1 MSIAM
6 ILAANIVLQ
15 GGLGGG
21 ASTTRDEGAGAIVKA
36 AAILSAR
43 VARDDKFW
51 SIGLR
56 GLLIPGGGDY
66 ASGNVQDPHNG
77 GLNAWGLFA
86 DLGAHTPG
94 PLRLELRGGV
104 GFGELGMV
112 NCDCTENQPY
122 TGSVA
127 PAFIGSLSVSG
138 AISPEVRLG
147 LEFGAM
153 LFTGI
158 GHQAGTPGNGAVSSA
173 EHPAASDLSHATLHL
188 LAFVSWDFHHL

>member
-1 MSIAM
+1 MALAM
-6 ILAANIVLQ
+6 ILAANIVLE

-21 ASTTRDEGAGAIVKA
+21 ASTTRDEGSGAMVKA

-86 DLGAHTPG
+86 DLGVHTSG
-94 PLRLELRGGV
+94 ALRLELRGGA
-104 GFGELGMV
+104 GFGQLGMV
-112 NCDCTENQPY
+112 NCDCTENEPY
-122 TGSVA
+122 NGSVA
-127 PAFIGSLSVSG
+127 PA
-138 AISPEVRLG
+138 
-147 LEFGAM
+147 
-153 LFTGI
+153 
-158 GHQAGTPGNGAVSSA
+158 
-173 EHPAASDLSHATLHL
+173 
-188 LAFVSWDFHHL
+188 